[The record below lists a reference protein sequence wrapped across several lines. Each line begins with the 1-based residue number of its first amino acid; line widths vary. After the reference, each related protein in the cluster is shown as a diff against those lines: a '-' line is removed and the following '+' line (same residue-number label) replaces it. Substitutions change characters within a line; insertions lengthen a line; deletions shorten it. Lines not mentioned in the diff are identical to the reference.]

1 MAGREARWL
10 LLVHQLPSSPA
21 YLRVKVWRRLQ
32 RIGAVGLR
40 GAVYVLP
47 MGEQTLEDFQ
57 WLAREIVAAGGEAT
71 LCEAR
76 FVDGATDGEVE
87 AMFRAARDADYAA
100 LATEVR
106 GLARRFKK
114 RPPDDAAD
122 AIAALRAR
130 KAEIVAIDFFGAS
143 GREAVAGMLADLER
157 RLGGAPRARTVRARD
172 HQKRTWVTRSG
183 IQVDRI
189 ASAWLIRRF
198 IDPAAKLRFVPARA
212 YVHAS
217 GELRFDMADGEFT
230 HEGEWCSFETLV
242 HRFGLADRALHE
254 LAEVIHDIDLK
265 DDRFGRA
272 EAPGLAQMLAG
283 IAGSTADDD
292 ERLARGSQLL
302 DALYTSF
309 ASRTARTARRARRPR
324 RPPRARRR

>member
-1 MAGREARWL
+1 MAVREARWL

-47 MGEQTLEDFQ
+47 LGEQTLEDFQ
-57 WLAREIVAAGGEAT
+57 WLAREIISAGGEAT
-71 LCEAR
+71 LCEAS
-76 FVDGATDGEVE
+76 FVDGATDAEVE

-106 GLARRFKK
+106 ALARRFKK
-114 RPPDDAAD
+114 RPPDDAVD

-130 KAEIVAIDFFGAS
+130 KAEIVALDFFGAS

-157 RLGGAPRARTVRARD
+157 KLGGDAPARTVRARD
-172 HQKRTWVTRSG
+172 YRARTWVTRTG

-198 IDPAAKLRFVPARA
+198 IDPAATFRFVPAKEYR
-212 YVHAS
+212 HAA

-230 HEGEWCSFETLV
+230 HEGDWCSFETLV
-242 HRFGLADRALHE
+242 HRFGLDDGALHE
-254 LAEVIHDIDLK
+254 IAEIIHDIDLK

-272 EAPGLAQMLAG
+272 EAPGLAQMLSG
-283 IAGSTADDD
+283 IAGATADDD

-302 DALYTSF
+302 DTLYTSF

-324 RPPRARRR
+324 RRA